1 MKTTRLIL
9 YPLLILGIACLAV
22 PVPAAAQE
30 TTGPTIDTGVICTSV
45 EDRAPVGADSTF
57 AKTVGTLCCFTK
69 ITGVT
74 GESSITHVW
83 YWGETER
90 ARVELPVRSVS
101 WRTYSQKAIMEH
113 EVGAWRVEIL
123 DAEGAV
129 LKTLR
134 FTIEP

>member
-1 MKTTRLIL
+1 MKTTRQIL
-9 YPLLILGIACLAV
+9 LPLFIMGIACLILPA
-22 PVPAAAQE
+22 PAAAQE
-30 TTGPTIDTGVICTSV
+30 TAGPTIETGVICTAV
-45 EDRAPVGADSTF
+45 EERAPVGTDSTF
-57 AKTVGTLCCFTK
+57 AKTVGTLYCFTK

-74 GESSITHVW
+74 GESSVTHVW

-101 WRTYSQKAIMEH
+101 WRTYSQKTVMEH
-113 EVGAWRVEIL
+113 EVGAWRVDIL
-123 DAEGAV
+123 DAEGMV